1 MRTLRTR
8 LPSEG
13 QSCCPRALGTFQHRK
28 RRPTDMSVVP
38 ENLRKQVNVD
48 RPLED
53 LPRNFT
59 LERAPNDQEWSR
71 SGCGAFGK
79 GSCRICSVQILR
91 ANVFADRN
99 GEPSS
104 VQPRRYAGS
113 ARRPDWTVDNWS
125 SRSTLADVDSS
136 AGLSTEMLDSL
147 TNGDPWWNYNE
158 VCP

>member
-104 VQPRRYAGS
+104 VQPRRDAGQT
-113 ARRPDWTVDNWS
+113 RRPDRAVDH
-125 SRSTLADVDSS
+125 RGRRGPPEDPDPA
-136 AGLSTEMLDSL
+136 AGLPVEVFDAASD
-147 TNGDPWWNYNE
+147 GDP
-158 VCP
+158 